1 MTCLQRDQKGPRP
14 PTEPEGP
21 HPDSHKHTSKGCAT
35 SWIHRTSLQV
45 RPSFHK
51 QKGNR
56 VTKPL
61 GLTPG
66 LLGDQQEDRDLSQA
80 IQGHLGPSRAAQL
93 GIPEIRVQGTG
104 NPEYSLEGLTLKL
117 QSFGHL
123 MGKANSL
130 EKTLMLGKTEG
141 RRRRG
146 RQRMR
151 WLDGVINLMDMR
163 VSKFQE
169 MVKDRVAWRAA
180 VHGVAKSRTRLSDR
194 TTTKPMGS
202 HQDLGVGTNPVAS
215 HAHTHQGSVLG
226 TLSCTHHA
234 NLRSGAPLR
243 WTFLGLDDA
252 ASCSKPLL
260 LCLGVTPRCAQP
272 VSCSAHQ
279 PHPEDWHMQRLSPRS
294 TWTDRRQSRSPLE
307 PWTVARFLQSQYGCC
322 SPHLLPA

>member
-1 MTCLQRDQKGPRP
+1 M
-14 PTEPEGP
+14 
-21 HPDSHKHTSKGCAT
+21 
-35 SWIHRTSLQV
+35 

-51 QKGNR
+51 RKGNR

-66 LLGDQQEDRDLSQA
+66 LLGDQWEDRDLSQA
-80 IQGHLGPSRAAQL
+80 IQGHLGPSCTAQL
-93 GIPEIRVQGTG
+93 GTPEIRVQGTG
-104 NPEYSLEGLTLKL
+104 NPEYALEGLTLKL

-151 WLDGVINLMDMR
+151 WLDGVIDLMDMP

-169 MVKDRVAWRAA
+169 MVKDRAAWRAA

-194 TTTKPMGS
+194 TTTKPMES
-202 HQDLGVGTNPVAS
+202 HQDLGVCTNPVAS
-215 HAHTHQGSVLG
+215 NAHTHQGSVPG

-234 NLRSGAPLR
+234 NLRSGAPLGGSS
-243 WTFLGLDDA
+243 W
-252 ASCSKPLL
+252 
-260 LCLGVTPRCAQP
+260 
-272 VSCSAHQ
+272 
-279 PHPEDWHMQRLSPRS
+279 DWMTQRPPQSPYCYV
-294 TWTDRRQSRSPLE
+294 L
-307 PWTVARFLQSQYGCC
+307 A
-322 SPHLLPA
+322 